1 MPARRGLFRCAPQW
15 GPIAVAA
22 AVVAS
27 AGGAQPAIEVIESAP
42 GSAVPA
48 EGPEKAPVTEQRL
61 ARRVV
66 RVFGFEEREI
76 NELRVPLFWHVAQH
90 NPPDRDRPGFPVWN
104 RPSLDY
110 TVAASGAGSVRMPVR
125 GGSVSLRL
133 DAGTIPVFEGGDY
146 RISAR
151 VRTEDLDPSRA
162 SISARFLDE
171 GGRPIVES
179 EVRSRLV
186 GGTSEGAWSAV
197 EVDLLGLFPA
207 AAFLQVD
214 LEVLQPGEFV
224 PADAPAEVLRLEDQS
239 GEAWF
244 DEVVIR
250 QIAQV
255 ELSAAEPIG
264 LFASEETP
272 TLRALV
278 RDMTGERLT
287 ARLRVRDLDGRLVS
301 EWTRSLRAAGLKR
314 DFPLTLPGSGWYE
327 AELEVFDPTGSIGR
341 SEQSFGWLAPRRA
354 ERGVELADAG
364 DEPIGLT
371 IPGGS
376 ARLGP
381 GFGLIVDDAG
391 ARMRPLL
398 TPMVRALGLDLL
410 EISLWGGRGAEYDD
424 PAAIDELRRI
434 VTRVRDMGGEV
445 SLAYR
450 ELPEPIASGA
460 GADARSVGR
469 TVLSAG
475 ELWLN
480 RIDPALERF
489 GQSVRRWSFGGE
501 WSPGLAGG
509 LGERVGRLVP
519 AGEVV
524 LDSDL
529 WDLLGDA
536 GVAPRGV
543 RLSTRVR
550 PGTSDRQI
558 AESLV
563 GAGVPHRVGIE
574 MDEQR
579 TREGFDDA
587 LRRAFLAWEAIGG
600 VEPSE
605 DAGEL
610 ALVEPWRWV
619 GRRQPRLN
627 PRPELVAWGT
637 VGEVLRDRQPMGRV
651 DLGAHGTG
659 LLLSPRGAEES
670 GAIVAWTDLAGT
682 SLEMML
688 AGEAVRVLD
697 PFGNEREVGAT
708 RGEDGLLRHRVS
720 LGSTPVIIEGV
731 DPALVRF
738 QRSLS
743 LDEPVL
749 ATANRTLERSMTI
762 ANPFA
767 YTAEIR
773 YFVVSPGEGGA
784 GERGWEIEPRSG
796 RVQIEAGGWATVP
809 IEIAMSP
816 LEPSGPRDLV
826 LHAEVRAGRELGVIE
841 LRTGM
846 VLGDPGLVVDANP
859 YPSGHADDLVVEV
872 SIANDSR
879 EARVLELM
887 VVGEGDRRRTTLSA
901 LAPGEQAVRRV
912 VLARSARGEQVFV
925 SIEDLDTGDRVN
937 RLVDVP

>member
-1 MPARRGLFRCAPQW
+1 M
-15 GPIAVAA
+15 
-22 AVVAS
+22 VAS
-27 AGGAQPAIEVIESAP
+27 AGAAQPAIEVIEPSPGAAAAP
-42 GSAVPA
+42 ARA
-48 EGPEKAPVTEQRL
+48 PEASPSGEQRL

-66 RVFGFEEREI
+66 RAFGFEERDI

-110 TVAASGAGSVRMPVR
+110 TVAASGEGSVRLPVR

-146 RISAR
+146 RIAAR

-171 GGRPIVES
+171 GGRPIAES

-186 GGTSEGAWSAV
+186 GGTSEESWARV
-197 EVDLLGLFPA
+197 EVDILGLFPA

-214 LEVLQPGEFV
+214 LEVLQPSEFM
-224 PADAPAEVLRLEDQS
+224 PADTPTEVLRLEDQE
-239 GEAWF
+239 GAAWF

-264 LFASEETP
+264 LFAAEDTP

-301 EWTRSLRAAGLKR
+301 EWTRSLGAAGLKR
-314 DFPLTLPGSGWYE
+314 DFPLELPAYGWYE
-327 AELEVFDPTGSIGR
+327 ADLEVFDASGSIGR
-341 SEQSFGWLAPRRA
+341 SEQSFGWLAPRRVEPA
-354 ERGVELADAG
+354 VELADAG
-364 DEPIGLT
+364 DEPMALT
-371 IPGGS
+371 IPGAA

-381 GFGLIVDDAG
+381 AFGLMVDDAG
-391 ARMRPLL
+391 ARVRPLL
-398 TPMVRALGLDLL
+398 TPMMRALGLDLL

-424 PAAIDELRRI
+424 PGAIDELRRI
-434 VTRVRDMGGEV
+434 VSRVRDLGGEV

-450 ELPEPIASGA
+450 DLPEPIASGPD
-460 GADARSVGR
+460 ADARSVGR
-469 TVLSAG
+469 TVLSA
-475 ELWLN
+475 EDLWLN

-489 GQSVRRWSFGGE
+489 GQSVRRWSFGGD
-501 WSPGLAGG
+501 WTPGVAGR
-509 LGERVGRLVP
+509 LEDRLGRLVP

-529 WDLLGDA
+529 WDFLSDSPR
-536 GVAPRGV
+536 APRGV

-558 AESLV
+558 AESLG
-563 GAGVPHRVGIE
+563 GAGVPRRVGIE
-574 MDEQR
+574 MTEQR
-579 TREGFDDA
+579 TRAGFDDV
-587 LRRAFLAWEAIGG
+587 LRRAFLSWEAIGG
-600 VEPSE
+600 GKPSE

-619 GRRQPRLN
+619 GRRQPRLD
-627 PRPELVAWGT
+627 PRPELVAWET
-637 VGEVLRDRQPMGRV
+637 VGEVLRDRRPMGRV
-651 DLGAHGTG
+651 DLGAHALG
-659 LLLSPRGAEES
+659 LLLSPRGAEDG
-670 GAIVAWTDLAGT
+670 GAIVAWTDLAGA
-682 SLEMML
+682 SLELML

-697 PFGNEREVGAT
+697 PFGNEHGVSAT
-708 RGEDGLLRHRVS
+708 RGPDGLLRHRVA

-738 QRSLS
+738 QRSVS

-762 ANPFA
+762 HNPFP

-773 YFVVSPGEGGA
+773 YFVVEPGEGGA

-796 RVQIEAGGWATVP
+796 RVQIEPGGSATVP

-816 LEPSGPRDLV
+816 LELSGRRDLV
-826 LHAEVRAGRELGVIE
+826 LHAEVRAGRDLGLIE
-841 LRTGM
+841 LRALM

-859 YPSGHADDLVVEV
+859 YPSGHADDLLVEV
-872 SIANDSR
+872 SIANDSA
-879 EARVLELM
+879 EARVLELV

-912 VLARSARGEQVFV
+912 VLARSARGEKVFV